1 MLKTFNLLI
10 SLVLVTACGTPSTTS
25 TDNELPKNSTSEVL
39 RNWNVS
45 EITPIGIEG
54 VSPELIKIDDGD
66 FLLLTTSTAQK
77 RVFTSKDGVA
87 FTQLDTNLPIG
98 SDYSLLQKS
107 DGTWLLYFV
116 GFDMPRPQN
125 NSGGKPAPNPD
136 GQPMPMPIPD
146 GQLSPLPNQQPAQ
159 QMSAVKGKKKI
170 FVSTSTDLI
179 SFGEPIFT
187 GIEQPDESPAWG
199 VPDTYFDTNGNFQ
212 MMWVAMV
219 DGERYEVLK
228 TATSIDGINFSE
240 NSRYVIKGGFVD
252 PYMLQAEESNWVLML
267 STTPDDSRLPQ
278 KIYMATSDD
287 GLTWDIGKE
296 PILSATDLN
305 YLDPTAV
312 KISDDQWRIIFSVA
326 DKDKAISGPHQYQ
339 SALLT
344 LK

>member
-1 MLKTFNLLI
+1 MLKRLNILI
-10 SLVLVTACGTPSTTS
+10 SLALVTACGSPSTTS
-25 TDNELPKNSTSEVL
+25 GDNGVPENSTSEVS

-45 EITPIGIEG
+45 EITPVGIEG
-54 VSPELIKIDDGD
+54 VSPELIKNDNAD

-77 RVFTSKDGVA
+77 RVFSSKDGVT

-98 SDYSLLQKS
+98 SDYSLIQKS

-125 NSGGKPAPNPD
+125 NSGGQPAPNPD
-136 GQPMPMPIPD
+136 GQPMPIPD
-146 GQLSPLPNQQPAQ
+146 GQLLPLPNQQPAQ
-159 QMSAVKGKKKI
+159 QMNAVKGKKKI
-170 FVSTSTDLI
+170 FVSTSSDLV

-199 VPDTYFDTNGNFQ
+199 VPDTYFDANGNIQ

-219 DGERYEVLK
+219 DGERFEVLK

-240 NSRYVIKGGFVD
+240 NSQYVIKDGFVD
-252 PYMLQAEESNWVLML
+252 PYMLQVEESNWVLML

-278 KIYMATSDD
+278 KIYMATSED
-287 GLTWDIGKE
+287 GLKWNIEKE
-296 PILSATDLN
+296 PILAASDLN

-312 KISDDQWRIIFSVA
+312 KISDNQWRIIFSVA

-339 SALLT
+339 TAVLT